1 MMEFKIDTKR
11 LLKNMEGLPDKSVKK
26 VQIQAVRAGARI
38 TLKKMRSLVPVDT
51 GDLKKSLAI
60 QTPKGKVKSQTK
72 APLVIGARE
81 PQSHIAHFAE
91 FGTLKQKARP
101 FMRPAI
107 SQTFKSAI
115 DKMAQ
120 TLDKAIKAELG
131 KIGGR
136 R

>member
-91 FGTLKQKARP
+91 FGTLKQKSRP